1 MSGQRKPV
9 KLSELLKAVSLA
21 AGLVF
26 LSLLT
31 ACASPEAHQ
40 QVSLELEPE
49 NEVEII
55 PADAL
60 RVAVAAV
67 LAPQGT
73 VVSYTPL
80 LNYLGEH
87 LGRPVA
93 LVQRQTYAEVNDLIK
108 VGEIELAFICTGAYV
123 QGKEE
128 LDAELLAAPQVNGQT
143 VYYSYIIVPA
153 DSTAQSLTDLRN
165 QTFAF
170 TDPLSNSGRMA
181 AAHML
186 WQQDETPESFFAE
199 TIFTYSH
206 DNSIQAVAD
215 ALVDGAAVDSLVYE
229 YFVEREPDV
238 AAKTRIVGQSVPY
251 GIPPVVVPAG
261 LDQNLK
267 SQLQEAFVS
276 MHQTEQGK
284 IILDSLHIDRFVAVD
299 DSAYDSVRQ
308 MLSDLEKE
316 P

>member
-1 MSGQRKPV
+1 MSGQRKLG
-9 KLSELLKAVSLA
+9 KLSELLKAVLLA

-31 ACASPEAHQ
+31 ACARPVARQ
-40 QVSLELEPE
+40 QVSLELEPAD
-49 NEVEII
+49 EVEIM

-60 RVAVAAV
+60 RVAVAGV

-73 VVSYTPL
+73 TVSYSPL
-80 LNYLGEH
+80 VNYLGEQ
-87 LGRPVA
+87 LGRPGA
-93 LVQRQTYAEVNDLIK
+93 LVQRQTYAEINDLIRA
-108 VGEIELAFICTGAYV
+108 GEIELAIICTGAYV
-123 QGKEE
+123 QGGEE
-128 LDAELLAAPQVNGQT
+128 LNAELLAAPQVNGQT

-153 DSTAQSLTDLRN
+153 QSATQSLADLRN
-165 QTFAF
+165 RTFAF
-170 TDPLSNSGRMA
+170 TDPLCNSGWMA
-181 AAHML
+181 PAHML
-186 WQQDETPESFFAE
+186 WQQNDTPESFFAE

-206 DNSIQAVAD
+206 DNSIHAVVD

-229 YFVEREPDV
+229 YFAHRDPDV
-238 AAKTRIVGQSVPY
+238 TAKTRIVEQSVPY

-267 SQLQEAFVS
+267 SQLQEALLS
-276 MHQTEQGK
+276 MHQTERGK
-284 IILDSLHIDRFVAVD
+284 VILDSLHIDRFVAVD

-308 MLSDLEKE
+308 MLSDLEQA